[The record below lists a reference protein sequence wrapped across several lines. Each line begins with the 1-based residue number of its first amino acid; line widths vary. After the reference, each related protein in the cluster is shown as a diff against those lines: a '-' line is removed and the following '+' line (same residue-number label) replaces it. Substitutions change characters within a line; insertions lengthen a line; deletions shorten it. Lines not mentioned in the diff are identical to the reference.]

1 MCAKKVQLFMAN
13 FGIIRMQKINNLGG
27 LTGIAKH
34 NTRADREMKSLQ
46 HIKGNKKP
54 QLLFGS
60 GDYKDEYFKSI
71 KDHTVNGHEPSI
83 QKRCNYGWDIVTT
96 FTNSEG
102 INLSQWYEANR
113 NWMNQTFGKTNVRM
127 CVAHFDE
134 TTPHLH
140 WFVTPFH
147 PNEKRDRYISGTS
160 YWTDGK
166 DKMRKLQDSYYEGVS
181 KQFGLDRGDL
191 NKHDKHIQPS
201 VHREQ
206 SSKAR
211 RSFMEW
217 FSSQPLEKQKEWAW
231 KAQQRLDELAKAG
244 QQESSAFKYFSD
256 SLEQVRKSQPD
267 LLVRVTSILLND
279 GAETKIHKLPSI
291 TTTSSFGQPK
301 IDSSKLQQN
310 EFCLGL
316 MIGGIFALGFSQ
328 IQEQKPPQEMSL
340 LDYLV
345 KVLDLD
351 MEEAQKIIANRKRN
365 TSGYVAE

>member
-1 MCAKKVQLFMAN
+1 
-13 FGIIRMQKINNLGG
+13 MQKINNLGG

-102 INLSQWYEANR
+102 INLSQWYESNR
-113 NWMNQTFGKTNVRM
+113 DWMNQTFGQSNVRM
-127 CVAHFDE
+127 CVAHYDE
-134 TTPHLH
+134 TTTHLH

-166 DKMRKLQDSYYEGVS
+166 DKMRALQDSYYECVS
-181 KQFGLDRGDL
+181 KQFGLDRGDVT
-191 NKHDKHIQPS
+191 KHARHIQPS

-206 SSKAR
+206 TSRAR

-231 KAQQRLDELAKAG
+231 KAQQRLDELAKTG
-244 QQESSAFKYFSD
+244 QEESSVFKYFSNA
-256 SLEQVRKSQPD
+256 LEQVRKSQPD
-267 LLVRVTSILLND
+267 LMVKLTSIVLKDGSNIKLNS
-279 GAETKIHKLPSI
+279 LPPVI
-291 TTTSSFGQPK
+291 KQGSFGQQT
-301 IDSSKLQQN
+301 IDTSKLQMDS
-310 EFCLGL
+310 FGIGL
-316 MIGGIFALGFSQ
+316 MMGGIFALGFSQ
-328 IQEQKPPQEMSL
+328 LQEQKPPQEMSL

-365 TSGYVAE
+365 TSEYVAE

>member
-1 MCAKKVQLFMAN
+1 
-13 FGIIRMQKINNLGG
+13 
-27 LTGIAKH
+27 
-34 NTRADREMKSLQ
+34 
-46 HIKGNKKP
+46 
-54 QLLFGS
+54 
-60 GDYKDEYFKSI
+60 
-71 KDHTVNGHEPSI
+71 
-83 QKRCNYGWDIVTT
+83 
-96 FTNSEG
+96 
-102 INLSQWYEANR
+102 
-113 NWMNQTFGKTNVRM
+113 
-127 CVAHFDE
+127 
-134 TTPHLH
+134 
-140 WFVTPFH
+140 
-147 PNEKRDRYISGTS
+147 
-160 YWTDGK
+160 
-166 DKMRKLQDSYYEGVS
+166 
-181 KQFGLDRGDL
+181 
-191 NKHDKHIQPS
+191 
-201 VHREQ
+201 
-206 SSKAR
+206 
-211 RSFMEW
+211 MEW

-328 IQEQKPPQEMSL
+328 MQEQKPPQEMSL
-340 LDYLV
+340 LDYLI

-351 MEEAQKIIANRKRN
+351 MEEAQKIIANRKKN